1 MDKEIQDM
9 LNDLP
14 NKKFSKLSDKQL
26 ESIEYIRKLNI
37 ENGHYQK
44 NSKAALGK
52 KRTKEQSLKLSEIRK
67 GRKLSEEAKKNMS
80 IGAKNRKIPSTLK
93 GKKRTDEEK
102 LKMSQNRK
110 GKGLGRIITNEHKLK
125 LKESLKIKY
134 KCEICG
140 KEIGGMANFIKHKNN
155 KHKDILES

>member
-26 ESIEYIRKLNI
+26 SAIEYTRNLNI

-52 KRTKEQSLKLSEIRK
+52 KRTEEQKKKLSENRK
-67 GRKLSEEAKKNMS
+67 GREISEEGKKNMS
-80 IGAKNRKIPSTLK
+80 IGAKNRKVPSILI
-93 GKKRTDEEK
+93 GKKRTEEEK
-102 LKMSQNRK
+102 KKISENRK
-110 GKGLGRIITNEHKLK
+110 GKGIGRIMTDEHKKILK
-125 LKESLKIKY
+125 KV
-134 KCEICG
+134 CETKFLCPHCNR
-140 KEIGGMANFIKHKNN
+140 EIGGRANFVRYHNDNCKN
-155 KHKDILES
+155 KI